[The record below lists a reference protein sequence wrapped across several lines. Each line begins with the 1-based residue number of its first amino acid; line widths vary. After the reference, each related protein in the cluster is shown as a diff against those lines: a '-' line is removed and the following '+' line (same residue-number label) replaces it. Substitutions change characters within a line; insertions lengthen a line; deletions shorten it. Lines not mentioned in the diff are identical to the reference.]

1 MHVEDDKHSLDSE
14 GVNPY
19 SSFQRIH
26 GCLLHP
32 KEHIMSA
39 ITSGTYG
46 LQPGFSGGLR
56 QLVGALFS
64 STRPAVRRA
73 AAAAAPVVARAATSF
88 RLRAREAN
96 DVREL
101 ARSVELHSPGF
112 AADLYAAAARHEG
125 YDD

>member
-1 MHVEDDKHSLDSE
+1 
-14 GVNPY
+14 
-19 SSFQRIH
+19 
-26 GCLLHP
+26 
-32 KEHIMSA
+32 MSA

-46 LQPGFSGGLR
+46 HQPLIPGALR

-64 STRPAVRRA
+64 TRPATRRA
-73 AAAAAPVVARAATSF
+73 VATPVVQKIVGSLRV
-88 RLRAREAN
+88 RAREAN

>member
-1 MHVEDDKHSLDSE
+1 MT
-14 GVNPY
+14 
-19 SSFQRIH
+19 
-26 GCLLHP
+26 
-32 KEHIMSA
+32 A

-46 LQPGFSGGLR
+46 HQPLFSGAIR
-56 QLVGALFS
+56 QLTAALFS
-64 STRPAVRRA
+64 SRPAAKQA
-73 AAAAAPVVARAATSF
+73 AAATIKTSSRIANTF
-88 RLRAREAN
+88 RVRIREAN